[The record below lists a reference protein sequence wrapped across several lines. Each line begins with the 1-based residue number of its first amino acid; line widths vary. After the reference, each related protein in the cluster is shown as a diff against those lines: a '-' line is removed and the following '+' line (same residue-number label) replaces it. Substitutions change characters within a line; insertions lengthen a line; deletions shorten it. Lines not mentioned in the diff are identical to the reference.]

1 MLPCTAA
8 AISAPILHRHLGKS
22 LGVQDGKLVHSGLPV
37 VAGTAPVSR
46 NVAQRQPDQ
55 LRGGLVRGEVARVL
69 MILRSRAFTLSIA
82 FVV

>member
-22 LGVQDGKLVHSGLPV
+22 LGVQDGKLVHSGLPI

-55 LRGGLVRGEVARVL
+55 LRGGLVRGEVAPGFDDL
-69 MILRSRAFTLSIA
+69 A
-82 FVV
+82 